1 MKATTYDNTN
11 VRWKARV
18 DESWQAVMSEVL
30 KRGFHGRANVE
41 VHIADGTIHRVTRVV
56 ERVEK

>member
-1 MKATTYDNTN
+1 MRDTTHDHANMQ
-11 VRWKARV
+11 WKNRV
-18 DESWQAVMSEVL
+18 DVAWREALGEVL

-41 VHIADGTIHRVTRVV
+41 VHVTDGTIFRVTRIV